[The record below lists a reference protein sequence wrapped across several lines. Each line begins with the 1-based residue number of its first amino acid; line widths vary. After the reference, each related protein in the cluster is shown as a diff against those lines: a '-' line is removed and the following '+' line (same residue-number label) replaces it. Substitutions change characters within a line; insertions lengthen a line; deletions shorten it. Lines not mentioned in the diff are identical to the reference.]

1 MLDMRR
7 RDFVSLL
14 GGAAAAWP
22 LAARAQPAVPVI
34 GFLGGQSPRTFTH
47 AVAAFRQGLREAGY
61 VEGRNVSIEYRW
73 AEGQRDRL
81 PTLATELVRSQ
92 GVSVIAATGGQASGL
107 AAKAATKTI
116 PIVFTSG
123 GDPVKAGLVASL
135 SRPEGNITGI
145 SWFNVELGAKKLAL
159 LLDLVP
165 SAETVA
171 LLINPNNPEAE
182 LQPADALGAA
192 RTLNRKLLVLNATSE
207 SEIDTAFATLVQ
219 QRAHALVIGGDPL
232 FVSRRDQLITLSAHH
247 AIPTISGY
255 REFPAAGDLMSYGN
269 SLPDAYRRA
278 GNYTGAILKGA
289 TPADLPVDQAT
300 KFELVINVKTAKA
313 LGLEVPLSLL
323 IRADELIE

>member
-1 MLDMRR
+1 MLGIGRR
-7 RDFVSLL
+7 EFVTLL
-14 GGAAAAWP
+14 GGAATWP

-34 GFLGGQSPRTFTH
+34 GFLGGQSPKTFVH

-81 PTLATELVRSQ
+81 PTLAADLVRSQ
-92 GVSVIAATGGQASGL
+92 VSVIAATGGQASGI

-165 SAETVA
+165 SADTIA

-192 RTLNRKLLVLNATSE
+192 RALNRKLVVLNATNE
-207 SEIDTAFATLVQ
+207 SELDTAFATLVQ

-278 GNYTGAILKGA
+278 GNYTGRILKGA

-300 KFELVINVKTAKA
+300 KFELVINVTTAKA